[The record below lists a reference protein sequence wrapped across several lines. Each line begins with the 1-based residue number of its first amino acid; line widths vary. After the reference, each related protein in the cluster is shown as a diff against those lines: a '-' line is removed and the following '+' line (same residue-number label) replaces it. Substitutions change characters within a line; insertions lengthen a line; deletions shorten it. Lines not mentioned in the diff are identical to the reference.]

1 MLRETE
7 IAAETARALRP
18 QRCPGSH
25 TPMPAAS
32 PGALCLCGETFGQQP
47 PVRVDGAVVWL
58 VPEHEGRRF

>member
-1 MLRETE
+1 
-7 IAAETARALRP
+7 
-18 QRCPGSH
+18 
-25 TPMPAAS
+25 MPAAS